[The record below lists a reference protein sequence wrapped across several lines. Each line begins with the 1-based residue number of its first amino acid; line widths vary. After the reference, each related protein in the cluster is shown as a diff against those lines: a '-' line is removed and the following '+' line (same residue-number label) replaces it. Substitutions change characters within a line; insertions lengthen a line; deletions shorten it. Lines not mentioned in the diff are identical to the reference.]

1 MGTETGS
8 VNAMFG
14 VSSDNEEQNEI
25 LERHRNRRDENEDY
39 YDRRYYDDYR
49 EEKPVDS
56 RGVIGDGI
64 IDTPEELMDREV
76 NVSFIKWN
84 FWDLWLQKVFR
95 NFASMKFQ
103 LLILLYIPV
112 IWGMFNFKP
121 ETKDPWISAT
131 VGLSFLGGGYVTLA
145 TSRYLSRTGLVEKN
159 GKKFDT
165 DQ

>member
-1 MGTETGS
+1 MGKGEES
-8 VNAMFG
+8 INDMFG
-14 VSSDNEEQNEI
+14 VSPNREEKEEI
-25 LERHRNRRDENEDY
+25 LTSYKHRREDSY
-39 YDRRYYDDYR
+39 F
-49 EEKPVDS
+49 EEEKEDKPVDS

-76 NVSFIKWN
+76 NVSFFKLN

-121 ETKDPWISAT
+121 GTKEVWISAA
-131 VGLSFLGGGYVTLA
+131 VGLGFLGGGYVTLA